1 MKITSFLLA
10 CVACGTLTYS
20 NQVFSQPS
28 ASPRLQTE
36 EGRIF
41 LNILER
47 SYQLVLLH
55 PAQAIE
61 ELDYALRSDSDW
73 EAYAVR
79 AMAHERLGNYEQ
91 AIADYS
97 TALDSQLYNLKVIR
111 TIYKARG
118 RAYADVEKHD
128 LAVKD
133 FTQILDNVMEVYDS
147 DLNRANP
154 DEQELVV
161 NAYLA
166 RGKSYEALKQYNL
179 AMEDYQRASELRP
192 DNAVAMRLKASLLNR
207 LGGKQ

>member
-79 AMAHERLGNYEQ
+79 AMAYERLGNYEQ

-97 TALDSQLYNLKVIR
+97 TALDSQLYNLKVVR
-111 TIYKARG
+111 LIYQARG

-128 LAVKD
+128 LAVRD
-133 FTQILDNVMEVYDS
+133 FTQIVEDAMEGYDS
-147 DLNRANP
+147 EIEKASP
-154 DEQELVV
+154 DEQVLVV
-161 NAYLA
+161 NTYLA
-166 RGKSYEALKQYNL
+166 RGKSYEALDQYDL
-179 AMEDYQRASELRP
+179 AMEDYQKASELRP
-192 DNAVAMRLKASLLNR
+192 DHAVAMRLKASLLSR